1 MSTAITDVAQRAT
14 AGRIFLALLRR
25 DINVARRELPY
36 FLLRTTLQPLLFIV
50 VFGLLLP
57 RMGYLSEAYKAA
69 LLPGVLAVSLAF
81 SSVRS
86 MLPPYAS

>member
-1 MSTAITDVAQRAT
+1 MTTPLTDVAQRAT

-25 DINVARRELPY
+25 DIRVARRELPY

-57 RMGYLSEAYKAA
+57 RMGFVGEAYKAA
-69 LLPGVLAVSLAF
+69 LLPGIIAVSLAF
-81 SSVRS
+81 
-86 MLPPYAS
+86 